1 MAPLKVFWQPSGTT
15 FDSIGTK
22 RYVRHSDGDTPT
34 ISTAIRMLSI
44 DTPELHYPENSKP
57 SKHDAKFADLAG
69 WLQEGRAP
77 ADPDLAAYLAPRL
90 ATGDAGTRQERQGH
104 QASDFFQS
112 LLDSR
117 LKRADGTMRPLFVRT
132 ADRPFDDYG
141 RLLAYIA
148 PQYTPAEMRT
158 RTLEDRAT
166 FNLLMVEEGWA
177 APFLIFPDL
186 PGQPDLKLFHG
197 AADTAV
203 TGGRGIW
210 GDPFVLTGY
219 EFRMAYQLWEVTA
232 KLVRGEAVAAS
243 ERTNWVTRWCV
254 DMTTGLL
261 YEPQAYFRVRPQ
273 DRLFIWPQDVREAVA
288 SLNLTPA

>member
-1 MAPLKVFWQPSGTT
+1 MAPLKIFWQPNGTT
-15 FDSIGTK
+15 FNSIGSK

-44 DTPELHYPENSKP
+44 DTAELHYPENSRP
-57 SKHDAKFADLAG
+57 SKHDAKLAELAG
-69 WLQEGRAP
+69 WLQGGQAP
-77 ADPDLAAYLAPRL
+77 AAPDLAAYLAPRL
-90 ATGDAGTRQERQGH
+90 AGGDAGTRQEQQGN
-104 QASDFFQS
+104 QASDAFQS

-117 LKRADGTMRPLFVRT
+117 LKREDGTMRPLFVRT

-141 RLLAYIA
+141 RLLAYLA
-148 PQYTPAEMRT
+148 PQYSPAELRSKGV
-158 RTLEDRAT
+158 EDRAT
-166 FNLLMVEEGWA
+166 FNLLMVESGWA
-177 APFLIFPDL
+177 APFLIYPSL
-186 PGQPDLKLFHG
+186 PSQPDLKLFHQ

-203 TGGRGIW
+203 TEGRGIW
-210 GDPFVLTGY
+210 SDPVVLAGY
-219 EFRMAYQLWEVTA
+219 EFRMAYQLWDVTA
-232 KLVRGEAVAAS
+232 KLVRGEDVAGS
-243 ERTNWVTRWCV
+243 ERSGWITRWCA